1 MSTETAG
8 VNVTARDWPYRD
20 GADWQLIMYGGALHG
35 FTHAN
40 AKPGAIPGVAY
51 DRLADIRSF
60 AATRSFLTE
69 IFADHG
75 ES

>member
-1 MSTETAG
+1 VQNRTFPDS
-8 VNVTARDWPYRD
+8 W
-20 GADWQLIMYGGALHG
+20 

-75 ES
+75 EI

>member
-1 MSTETAG
+1 MDRA
-8 VNVTARDWPYRD
+8 
-20 GADWQLIMYGGALHG
+20 GADWQLNMYGGALHG
-35 FTHAN
+35 FTHAH

-51 DRLADIRSF
+51 NRLADNRSF

-69 IFADHG
+69 IFADHA